1 MRSFDEAPFLVIWET
16 TQACDLAC
24 VHCRACAIESRN
36 PFELSTE
43 ESFRLLEEVRSFGD
57 PLMVFTG
64 GDPLKRP
71 DLFPL
76 LEKSVAL
83 GLRTT
88 VTPSATP
95 LLTESAIQRFQDC
108 GVARMAISLDG
119 PDAESHDGF
128 RRVSGSFDRTILA
141 LEYAQKI
148 ELQTQINTTVTRHN
162 IGRLGEIARLV
173 ERTGAKLWSVF
184 FLVVTGRASAS
195 QDLTAEEYE
204 EVFGYLYDLSKTAPF
219 DIKTTEAQHYRRYV
233 AQRRK
238 AEGGKGSDRQAGPE
252 IIQRQA
258 GINDGKGFVFVSH
271 TGEIFPSGFLPLAAG
286 NVRRDSLTAV
296 YRESP
301 LFRTLRNADNLEGKC
316 GDCANTRNLCGGS
329 RSRSYALTGNFLA
342 EEARCCVSAGRG
354 RVTDGVSSRR
364 TGFWLVPAM
373 RSNRWQ
379 FFADAL
385 HKKENG
391 GRSAAPCGLLPLTAW
406 S

>member
-1 MRSFDEAPFLVIWET
+1 MRNFDEAPFLVIWEL

-43 ESFRLLEEVRSFGD
+43 EGFRLLEEVRSFGD

-71 DLFPL
+71 DLFTL
-76 LEKSVAL
+76 LEKSVQL

-95 LLTESAIQRFQDC
+95 LLTESAIERFQNC
-108 GVARMAISLDG
+108 RVARMAIGLDG

-128 RRVSGSFDRTILA
+128 RRVTGSFDRTIRA
-141 LEYAQKI
+141 LQHAQQI
-148 ELQTQINTTVTRHN
+148 GLQTQVNTTVTRHN
-162 IGRLGEIARLV
+162 VGRLSEIANLV
-173 ERTGAKLWSVF
+173 KGAGAKLWSVF
-184 FLVVTGRASAS
+184 FLVATGRASAS

-204 EVFGYLYDLSKTAPF
+204 EVFAFLYDLSKIAPF

-233 AQRRK
+233 AQRQK
-238 AEGGKGSDRQAGPE
+238 AEGAGKAGTRQVSPE

-286 NVRRDSLTAV
+286 NVRHDSLATV

-301 LFRTLRNADNLEGKC
+301 LFQTLRNADNLRGKC
-316 GDCANTRNLCGGS
+316 GDCEYRNLCGGS
-329 RSRSYALTGNFLA
+329 RSRSYALTGDLLA
-342 EEARCCVSAGRG
+342 EEPRCVYEPRG
-354 RVTDGVSSRR
+354 SGNSRR
-364 TGFWLVPAM
+364 ISARTDLPLAGFAPLV
-373 RSNRWQ
+373 Q
-379 FFADAL
+379 
-385 HKKENG
+385 
-391 GRSAAPCGLLPLTAW
+391 LLPAH
-406 S
+406 

>member
-1 MRSFDEAPFLVIWET
+1 MRNFDEAPFLVIWEL

-43 ESFRLLEEVRSFGD
+43 EGFRLLEEVRSFGD

-76 LEKSVAL
+76 LEKSVQL

-95 LLTESAIQRFQDC
+95 LLTESAIERFQNC

-128 RRVSGSFDRTILA
+128 RGVTGSFGRTIRA
-141 LEYAQKI
+141 LQYGQQI
-148 ELQTQINTTVTRHN
+148 GLQTQVNTTVTRHN
-162 IGRLGEIARLV
+162 VGRLSEIANLV
-173 ERTGAKLWSVF
+173 KGAGAKLWSVF
-184 FLVVTGRASAS
+184 FLVATGRASAS

-204 EVFGYLYDLSKTAPF
+204 EVFAFLFNLSKSAPF
-219 DIKTTEAQHYRRYV
+219 DIKTTEAQHYRRFV

-238 AEGGKGSDRQAGPE
+238 AEGAGNAGARQVNPE

-286 NVRRDSLTAV
+286 NVRHDSLATV

-301 LFRTLRNADNLEGKC
+301 LFLKLRNADNLRGKC
-316 GDCANTRNLCGGS
+316 GDCEYRNLCGGS
-329 RSRSYALTGNFLA
+329 RSRSYALTGDFLA
-342 EEARCCVSAGRG
+342 EEPRCVYEPKGPRN
-354 RVTDGVSSRR
+354 SRR
-364 TGFWLVPAM
+364 I
-373 RSNRWQ
+373 
-379 FFADAL
+379 
-385 HKKENG
+385 
-391 GRSAAPCGLLPLTAW
+391 SARTGLLPAGSAPLVQLLPAL
-406 S
+406 

>member
-1 MRSFDEAPFLVIWET
+1 MRNFDEAPFLVIWEL

-36 PFELSTE
+36 PFELTTE
-43 ESFRLLEEVRSFGD
+43 EGFRLLEEVRSFGD

-76 LEKSVAL
+76 LAKSVRL

-95 LLTESAIQRFQDC
+95 LLTEGAIERFKDC

-119 PDAESHDGF
+119 PDSESHDGF
-128 RRVSGSFDRTILA
+128 RRVEGSFDRTTLA
-141 LEYAQKI
+141 LEHARSI
-148 ELQTQINTTVTRHN
+148 GLQTQVNTTVTRHN
-162 IGRLGEIARLV
+162 VGRLGEIARLV
-173 ERTGAKLWSVF
+173 ERSGVKLWSAF
-184 FLVVTGRASAS
+184 FLVATGRASVS

-204 EVFGYLYDLSKTAPF
+204 EVFGFLYNLSKTAPF

-238 AEGGKGSDRQAGPE
+238 AEGEGTAARPAGPE
-252 IIQRQA
+252 AIQRQA

-271 TGEIFPSGFLPLAAG
+271 TGEIYPSGFLPLAAG

-301 LFRTLRNADNLEGKC
+301 LFRTLRNADNLQGKC
-316 GDCANTRNLCGGS
+316 GECEYRNLCGGS

-342 EEARCCVSAGRG
+342 EEPRCVYEPKGSGERSRKEPKAA
-354 RVTDGVSSRR
+354 TSSLEGMAPLVQIHA
-364 TGFWLVPAM
+364 TVPAP
-373 RSNRWQ
+373 
-379 FFADAL
+379 
-385 HKKENG
+385 
-391 GRSAAPCGLLPLTAW
+391 AACL
-406 S
+406 